1 MVDLHKKENFLIY
14 VIHAEREVK
23 MARGTPPQA
32 GLDEVEQDK
41 KQLIVSNLQDL
52 IDMGKCET
60 NTALRERI
68 GMYFD
73 LCAHGNLR
81 PGMSTLRLA
90 IGVSK
95 TTLYDWSVGNHCDSE
110 RAEIIRRAKDAIE
123 AYVEQA
129 MFQGQLNPV
138 SAMFILKSYFGYN

>member
-1 MVDLHKKENFLIY
+1 
-14 VIHAEREVK
+14 

-32 GLDEVEQDK
+32 GIEEVSQDK

-90 IGVSK
+90 IWVWLWCVIAS
-95 TTLYDWSVGNHCDSE
+95 S
-110 RAEIIRRAKDAIE
+110 
-123 AYVEQA
+123 
-129 MFQGQLNPV
+129 
-138 SAMFILKSYFGYN
+138 